1 MRNAIT
7 LLVGSSI
14 LMASSAAFAQQYGGQ
29 TGASTQGGTWGGTYG
44 PGVPA
49 RNDTADNIGQEMQI
63 VFGAERLMGVFAT
76 TITAEPEVGGDTTV
90 RNTQIS
96 LFGHAPGSA
105 SAGALSLGPS
115 ASTIPRLALDF
126 FVTEGF
132 SVGGSFIYMRF
143 SGEVETDAATNDQPT
158 QTEIVFHPRLGYSF
172 IIDET
177 FAIWPRAGITW
188 SRGAIEFDTAGGGTT
203 ENSLSSFQLSAD
215 VPVVISPM
223 EHFAILI
230 GPYLDLGLSA
240 TATTDD
246 GTNSQDT
253 DGKVTSYG
261 LTTGIAG
268 YF

>member
-7 LLVGSSI
+7 LLVSSSI
-14 LMASSAAFAQQYGGQ
+14 LMASSVALAQQYGGQ
-29 TGASTQGGTWGGTYG
+29 TGASTQGGAWGGTYG

-76 TITAEPEVGGDTTV
+76 NVTADVEGAEPSLTT
-90 RNTQIS
+90 TQIS
-96 LFGHAPGSA
+96 LFGHSPGS
-105 SAGALSLGPS
+105 GSLGTVAVGPS
-115 ASTIPRLALDF
+115 LSTIPRLALDY

-132 SVGGSFIYMRF
+132 SVGGSFIYLRYA
-143 SGEVETDAATNDQPT
+143 GETEDVPGAGDIPT
-158 QTEIVFHPRLGYSF
+158 QTAIVVHPRLGYSF

-188 SRGAIEFDTAGGGTT
+188 GRAATEFDTPGGGTT

-240 TATTDD
+240 TATSDN
-246 GTNSQDT
+246 GTTSTDT